1 MEKPVKTKYQYRNIE
16 IVEIDGKKRVRRLK
30 DGRLMLSSK
39 GDNRV
44 YCNRKIR
51 R

>member
-1 MEKPVKTKYQYRNIE
+1 MEKLVETKCQYNNIE
-16 IVEIDGKKRVRRLK
+16 IVEIDGKRRVKRLK
-30 DGRLMLSSK
+30 DGKLMHASK